1 MTRISHG
8 RFLLPVVVALLAMAW
23 GGPVAAEAP
32 GGTLQLLDGNIRYTS
47 GIFVPLPA
55 YDASTVSPLTT
66 SEWSHSA
73 RGVHRVA
80 ADGVSLV
87 LIRTLVPRSL
97 RGPLSFELV
106 SDHAGADPG
115 SLWAVDDQRVVDR
128 SAPGG
133 RIDDPG
139 QGGGTT
145 LNVQPILVNGR
156 RYAFLIYRA
165 PRDFDSATGSTA
177 LLAERPAR
185 LILRGAGRLFPPVI
199 EESFAVVRP
208 LVVFV
213 HGTGSDNDAW
223 ISFPLW
229 RDSANEL
236 QGYVPLAGNLPF
248 AADRLS
254 YRWIW
259 NATGGVAENAE
270 SILSQLVAAIR
281 AWREATGAAATQADV
296 VTHSLGGFVARQ
308 VAQTQPDPD
317 PLTPKAGRNFRAAAN
332 WGHGSVH
339 KLITL
344 AGTHRGSAAANASA
358 YVNRYGNQSLNDGD
372 PPLNLRGLSCE
383 IGTYIDK
390 GALRDQMVLS
400 EALRA
405 LGETRIPGHAIVGS
419 GRALLDPSFQFVLIE
434 SSLALDFDLP
444 TGPYARAFAESACQ
458 FDGLANFIFN
468 LQTTV
473 PPVTGSGIQ
482 CSVVPDYD
490 LVVSSYSA
498 QGLLPA
504 RAVTTTADLGGLVGL
519 NLIGRLNHYAL
530 HDPANGSP
538 QIVGAVSDRVAFLL
552 RQATTSPFF
561 SPFPAIASVTP
572 PAVEQ
577 IFSVFDPLWLEAG
590 EACPDPAYAQ
600 HCPTYSEIKVVPS
613 QLVLPDSTP
622 TPLNVYGRLGDRW
635 VLARAPVVLTL
646 DPNANRNCSVT
657 LEASDPA
664 VVTLVTNTTTKSQA
678 VTATG
683 LGTTT
688 LEVKVEGF
696 PDPIVVP
703 VTVEGVGQ

>member
-1 MTRISHG
+1 MIRRSHG
-8 RFLLPVVVALLAMAW
+8 RLLLAAAALLAMCW
-23 GGPVAAEAP
+23 EGPAAAEAP
-32 GGTLQLLDGNIRYTS
+32 GGTLQLLDANIRYTS
-47 GIFVPLPA
+47 GIFVPVA
-55 YDASTVSPLTT
+55 TYDASAVGPLTT
-66 SEWSHSA
+66 PEWSQNA

-80 ADGVSLV
+80 ADGVTLI

-97 RGPLSFELV
+97 RGRLSFELV
-106 SDHAGADPG
+106 SDHPGADPG

-128 SAPGG
+128 SATGG
-133 RIDDPG
+133 SIDDPAPAG
-139 QGGGTT
+139 RTT
-145 LNVQPILVNGR
+145 LDVQPVLVNGR

-165 PRDFDSATGSTA
+165 PRDFDTATGSTA
-177 LLAERPAR
+177 LLADRPAR

-199 EESFAVVRP
+199 AESFAIVRP

-223 ISFPLW
+223 LRFPLW

-236 QGYVPLAGNLPF
+236 QGYVPRAGSLPF
-248 AADRLS
+248 AADRIS

-259 NATGGVAENAE
+259 NATGGVADNAE
-270 SILSQLVAAIR
+270 SILSQLVSAIR
-281 AWREATGAAATQADV
+281 AWREATGAAGTQADV

-317 PLTPKAGRNFRAAAN
+317 PLTLKGGRNFRAAAN
-332 WGHGSVH
+332 WGHGAIH

-358 YVNRYGNQSLNDGD
+358 FVNRYGHQDLAAGD

-383 IGTYIDK
+383 LGTYIDK

-400 EALRA
+400 AALRA

-419 GRALLDPSFQFVLIE
+419 GRALLDPSLQFIFIE

-444 TGPYARAFAESACQ
+444 TGPYARAYAESPCQ
-458 FDGLANFIFN
+458 LDGLANFIFN
-468 LQTTV
+468 LQTNS
-473 PPVTGSGIQ
+473 PPVTGSGTQ

-490 LVVSSYSA
+490 LVVSSSSA

-504 RAVTTTADLGGLVGL
+504 RAVTTAADLGEIAGL

-530 HDPANGSP
+530 HEPASGSP

-552 RQATTSPFF
+552 RQSTTSPLFGH
-561 SPFPAIASVTP
+561 FPAVASVTP

-577 IFSVFDPLWLEAG
+577 IFSVFDPLWLEEG

-600 HCPTYSEIKVVPS
+600 HCPTYTEIKVVPS
-613 QLVLPDSTP
+613 QLVLQDSTP
-622 TPLNVYGRLGDRW
+622 TPLNVYGRLGDQW
-635 VLARAPVVLTL
+635 VLARSPVVLTL
-646 DPNANRNCSVT
+646 DPSVNRNCSVT
-657 LEASDPA
+657 LETTDPA
-664 VVTLVTNTTTKSQA
+664 VATLVTNAVTKAQA

-683 LGTTT
+683 IGSTT
-688 LEVKVEGF
+688 LELRVEGF
-696 PDPIVVP
+696 PDPIPIP
-703 VTVEGVGQ
+703 VIVEGIGQ